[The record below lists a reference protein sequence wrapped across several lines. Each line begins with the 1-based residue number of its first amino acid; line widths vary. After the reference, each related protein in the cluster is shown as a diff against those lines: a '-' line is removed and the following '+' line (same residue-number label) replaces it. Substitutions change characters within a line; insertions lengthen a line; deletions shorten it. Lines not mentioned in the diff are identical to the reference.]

1 VHAGS
6 TAERY
11 CTEDCEMMCVVA
23 LLERCCTEDSE
34 MKCMVALMKDGCTET
49 AR

>member
-23 LLERCCTEDSE
+23 LW
-34 MKCMVALMKDGCTET
+34 KDAVLRTV
-49 AR
+49 R